1 MKKVALCP
9 DLFCIVEERGREEQ
23 SSRVLFCVLQS
34 PFAVSRV
41 LAMLFALPKLV
52 LCVSGVLFHALL
64 ARASTHTVLDPGFF
78 QCQECFFKSTPPQ
91 SLSDLGLEQKCHK
104 HLTGRPF
111 ASLYNTNCQS
121 VVYTALQ
128 LSLTNGW
135 GRGEHSKDAEEEI
148 NEDSPVAIPALYTGT
163 TEETPSDSPFLKW
176 DALTAGLIRRSAIP
190 LCSKTSG
197 EMYVQSGVGEFNECG
212 VNVLWSAVCCAAS
225 NGHDSFSVGLVKEG
239 MVRAVSVQAL
249 EELIGISGLF
259 SGGCG
264 EIGGQREEELMLL
277 FNEQLNGM
285 KTHSSDGQSE
295 NHNSQD
301 AGTSDP
307 ENEETTSQ
315 SVNEAQSYT
324 SSLKSQMDLQE
335 SSNETENSETGS
347 ALLYILSSTIS
358 LLYIPFSPI
367 VNTVTNLPSQL
378 TYILQED
385 MAVLASVPGDSF
397 TLVNNLGSGV
407 SSGVLCV
414 FNTLYQTGELS
425 VCTLYACLS
434 PLANSLLQAF
444 QDGFVGTG
452 TLAWDALGIVTGTA
466 CNGLGVGK
474 MVLGSV
480 CNQMVDYLCALGSEL
495 GQQVSS
501 VGCGIGTLTWR
512 SVKGAGHMF
521 NIVTAI
527 VGGVVENSI
536 ANVQE
541 AFGGSFGESSELQT
555 PEVQPSIVAGEQI

>member
-1 MKKVALCP
+1 
-9 DLFCIVEERGREEQ
+9 
-23 SSRVLFCVLQS
+23 
-34 PFAVSRV
+34 
-41 LAMLFALPKLV
+41 MLFALPRLV
-52 LCVSGVLFHALL
+52 LCVSGVLFHDFL

-78 QCQECFFKSTPPQ
+78 QCQECFFKSTPPK
-91 SLSDLGLEQKCHK
+91 SLSELGLEQRCHR

-121 VVYTALQ
+121 AVYTALQ

-163 TEETPSDSPFLKW
+163 TEETTSDSPLLKW
-176 DALTAGLIRRSAIP
+176 DALTAGLIRSSAIP

-197 EMYVQSGVGEFNECG
+197 EIYVQSGVGGFNECG
-212 VNVLWSAVCCAAS
+212 AKVLWSAVCCAAS
-225 NGHDSFSVGLVKEG
+225 DGHDSFSIGLLKEG
-239 MVRAVSVQAL
+239 MVRVVSIKAL
-249 EELIGISGLF
+249 EELIGITGLF

-264 EIGGQREEELMLL
+264 EIGGQREKELMLL
-277 FNEQLNGM
+277 FKEQLNGM

-301 AGTSDP
+301 AGTSDSG
-307 ENEETTSQ
+307 NEETTSQ
-315 SVNEAQSYT
+315 PVNDEAQSYT
-324 SSLKSQMDLQE
+324 SSLKSEMDLQE
-335 SSNETENSETGS
+335 STNETENSESGS

-358 LLYIPFSPI
+358 LLYTPFSPI
-367 VNTVTNLPSQL
+367 VNTATNLPSQL
-378 TYILQED
+378 TYVLQED
-385 MAVLASVPGDSF
+385 LAVLASVPGDSF

-407 SSGVLCV
+407 SSGVSCL

-425 VCTLYACLS
+425 VCTLYSCLS
-434 PLANSLLQAF
+434 PLVSSLFQAF

-452 TLAWDALGIVTGTA
+452 TLAWDALGIVTGTI
-466 CNGLGVGK
+466 CNGLGIGK

-480 CNQMVDYLCALGSEL
+480 WDQMVEYLCALGSEM

-501 VGCGIGTLTWR
+501 VGCGIGTLTLR
-512 SVKGAGHMF
+512 SGKGVGHLF
-521 NIVTAI
+521 YIVTAI
-527 VGGVVENSI
+527 VGGVVENTI

-541 AFGGSFGESSELQT
+541 AFGGSFGESSEM
-555 PEVQPSIVAGEQI
+555 QPSEVAGEHI